1 MNEGVDLS
9 VLRAR
14 FPNADC
20 GRYES
25 SIKFLEN
32 LGLLEVSK
40 DRLRLT
46 RAGRLVADSVA
57 VELL

>member
-1 MNEGVDLS
+1 MS

-40 DRLRLT
+40 DKLRLT